1 MTRNQ
6 AAIGQLKRKLKGL
19 KDTDRH
25 LAGVAGARLSRTV
38 VPKMQRKIINND
50 AVASTELFRS
60 FRVTGPTRQ
69 DFGRLSVR
77 LTNYAPHAPY
87 VEFGTGGFEG
97 PSYPSHLTRN
107 FAAPPLS
114 PHLIAE
120 IRAWIYIKP
129 TFVIRENMTVESTA
143 QAIAIAI
150 AFGGDTRPA
159 GTPAQPFF
167 FNAWFEEELKFRKSM
182 RRTFK
187 RKIKREMAG

>member
-1 MTRNQ
+1 MSRNQ
-6 AAIGQLKRKLKGL
+6 KEIGHLRRKLDGL

-25 LAGVAGARLSRTV
+25 LAGVAGSRMTRTV

-60 FRVTGPTRQ
+60 FVVRGPTAQ
-69 DFGRLSVR
+69 DFGRWSVR

-107 FAAPPLS
+107 FAAPPMS
-114 PHLIAE
+114 PHLVQE
-120 IRAWIYIKP
+120 IRAWIYMKP
-129 TFVIRENMTVESTA
+129 TFVVRENMTVGSTA
-143 QAIAIAI
+143 QAIATAI
-150 AFGGDTRPA
+150 AFGSDTRPA

-167 FNAWFEEELKFRKSM
+167 FNAWFEEELMFIKSM

-187 RKIKREMAG
+187 RKIGREMAG